1 MTRHYCARCNK
12 LFDENDMILHIYHDR
27 EDWYC
32 KPCNRIIVDEL
43 PDFQKKLEEYEQ
55 MKKDIED

>member
-1 MTRHYCARCNK
+1 MKRHYCARCNK

-43 PDFQKKLEEYEQ
+43 PDFQKKLEEYED
-55 MKKDIED
+55 KVK

>member
-12 LFDENDMILHIYHDR
+12 LFDENDMIPHVYHDR

-32 KPCNRIIVDEL
+32 KPCNSVIVDRAQ
-43 PDFQKKLEEYEQ
+43 DFQKKLEEY
-55 MKKDIED
+55 KDKVK